1 MRFADRNVMQTGIF
15 YHTAGFVTATNRLPQ
30 LFRDGHCGSNIAQQ
44 RKEDKQKER
53 SRAFFLFSYAIMP
66 EFRTH
71 NTASYKHPSAAGD
84 VRTPPYL
91 QDTHGYPA
99 Q

>member
-1 MRFADRNVMQTGIF
+1 MQDFMRFADRNVMQTGIF
-15 YHTAGFVTATNRLPQ
+15 YHTAANRLPQ
-30 LFRDGHCGSNIAQQ
+30 LFRDVHCGSNIAQQ
-44 RKEDKQKER
+44 RKKDKQKER

-66 EFRTH
+66 EFRTR

-99 Q
+99 R